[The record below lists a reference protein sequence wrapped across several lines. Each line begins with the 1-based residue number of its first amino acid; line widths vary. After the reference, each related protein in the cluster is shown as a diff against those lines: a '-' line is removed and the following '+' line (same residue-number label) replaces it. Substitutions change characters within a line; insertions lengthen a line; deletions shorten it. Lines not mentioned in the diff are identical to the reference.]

1 MVAVLIVKEMAGRC
15 PQPKARP
22 SIPRRQVEPG
32 YIGQDFLKNYL
43 FSVVVK
49 RWWAASRHLAS
60 LYLK

>member
-1 MVAVLIVKEMAGRC
+1 MVAVLNVKEMAGRC

-43 FSVVVK
+43 SSVK
-49 RWWAASRHLAS
+49 CAAKHAFVGHAG
-60 LYLK
+60 